1 MIGEGNNDIEEQIFI
16 TKKKQVHLFAIL
28 NFHLLP

>member
-16 TKKKQVHLFAIL
+16 KKNQVHLFAIL